1 MQSDRW
7 LISTGPEQEPFSL
20 SAGPVGF
27 PIWIDDEA
35 NSAQPELSPARGQE
49 EVEDVDEQ
57 KELLAQNAIAAGL
70 RATLPQWPERHYD
83 VPNPAT
89 PIPPRAS
96 AYPSNVSHMRP
107 RFPRSSTEFQQEEDV
122 TRAPTVPQQT
132 MWQHESPDYRAESSL
147 PSLSLVSV
155 EEASPAVRPPSIDE
169 LDTLPPARRRQRDE
183 MLPARP
189 RARRDWPQHDY
200 YGLVPRPRDVSE
212 LATNPPPA
220 VSVPSAKLRDEH
232 FVASPAIDD
241 MIEADT
247 QLSNAIVPLEASPL
261 LHPAASRLLVSANVS
276 RRGRRQEYRPSFA
289 LHPLDRV
296 RWWLLYPGRLELLL
310 WLTGTALLVAITCVL
325 LFVTTISLGIVSFG
339 HSAGALSTASAAQC
353 IGAPVSAGAAHC
365 DSSTALSPAGLKIT
379 LQNTTALLTSTPV
392 QLRGDGFS
400 PRGSVTFT
408 YDNNQPCS
416 PASVQADGHGG
427 FTATV
432 TLPAKP
438 ALRPGHH
445 RLVVYDQ
452 VRRQSVS
459 LDILFTADTTTGSG
473 A

>member
-27 PIWIDDEA
+27 PIWIDDDA
-35 NSAQPELSPARGQE
+35 DSAQPEQLPAYSQE
-49 EVEDVDEQ
+49 EVEDVDGQ
-57 KELLAQNAIAAGL
+57 GAQNENAAGL
-70 RATLPQWPERHYD
+70 RAILPQRLERRYA

-96 AYPSNVSHMRP
+96 AYPSNVSHIRP
-107 RFPRSSTEFQQEEDV
+107 KFPRSSTEFQQEEDV

-132 MWQHESPDYRAESSL
+132 MWQHESSDYRAESSL
-147 PSLSLVSV
+147 SSLSLVSV
-155 EEASPAVRPPSIDE
+155 EDAPPAVRPPSIDE

-189 RARRDWPQHDY
+189 LARRDWPQHDY

-212 LATNPPPA
+212 LATNPPPV
-220 VSVPSAKLRDEH
+220 VSVPSVKLRDEH
-232 FVASPAIDD
+232 FVASPALDD

-247 QLSNAIVPLEASPL
+247 QLSNVVTPLEVSPA

-310 WLTGTALLVAITCVL
+310 WLTGTALLVAVTCVL

-353 IGAPVSAGAAHC
+353 IGAPVSAGATHC

-400 PRGSVTFT
+400 PRGRVTFT

-416 PASVQADGHGG
+416 PASVQADGRGG
-427 FTATV
+427 FTVTV
-432 TLPAKP
+432 ALPAQP

-452 VRRQSVS
+452 ARKQSVS
-459 LDILFTADTTTGSG
+459 LDILFTADTTAGNSSLQ
-473 A
+473 

>member
-20 SAGPVGF
+20 SAGPVDF

-35 NSAQPELSPARGQE
+35 DS
-49 EVEDVDEQ
+49 
-57 KELLAQNAIAAGL
+57 
-70 RATLPQWPERHYD
+70 
-83 VPNPAT
+83 T
-89 PIPPRAS
+89 PF
-96 AYPSNVSHMRP
+96 NVSHIRP
-107 RFPRSSTEFQQEEDV
+107 RLPHSSTEFQEGEEDV

-147 PSLSLVSV
+147 SSLSLVSV
-155 EEASPAVRPPSIDE
+155 EDAAVRPPSIDE

-189 RARRDWPQHDY
+189 SARRDWPQHDY

-247 QLSNAIVPLEASPL
+247 QLSTVVAPLEASPAL
-261 LHPAASRLLVSANVS
+261 YPGASRLLVSADVS

-310 WLTGTALLVAITCVL
+310 WLTGTALLVAVTCVL

-339 HSAGALSTASAAQC
+339 HPAGALSTASAAQC
-353 IGAPVSAGAAHC
+353 IGAPVSAGATHC
-365 DSSTALSPAGLKIT
+365 DSSTAISPAGLKIT

-392 QLRGDGFS
+392 QLRGEGFS
-400 PRGSVTFT
+400 PRGRVTFT

-416 PASVQADGHGG
+416 PASAQADGHGG
-427 FTATV
+427 FTVTV

-452 VRRQSVS
+452 ARRQSVS
-459 LDILFTADTTTGSG
+459 LDILFTADTTGSLQ
-473 A
+473 

>member
-7 LISTGPEQEPFSL
+7 LVSTGPEQEPFSL

-27 PIWIDDEA
+27 PIWIDDDA
-35 NSAQPELSPARGQE
+35 DSAQPAPLPTRGQE
-49 EVEDVDEQ
+49 EIEDSDGQGVS
-57 KELLAQNAIAAGL
+57 AQNEHAAEFRAI
-70 RATLPQWPERHYD
+70 LPQRLERRYN

-96 AYPSNVSHMRP
+96 AYPSNISPIRP
-107 RFPRSSTEFQQEEDV
+107 RFPRSSTEFQEEDV

-147 PSLSLVSV
+147 SSLSLVSV
-155 EEASPAVRPPSIDE
+155 EDAPPVVRPPSIDE

-189 RARRDWPQHDY
+189 LARRDWPQHDY

-212 LATNPPPA
+212 LTTNPPPA
-220 VSVPSAKLRDEH
+220 VSAPPAKLRDEY

-247 QLSNAIVPLEASPL
+247 QLSNAVVPLEASPVL
-261 LHPAASRLLVSANVS
+261 YPAASRLLDSAHVS

-310 WLTGTALLVAITCVL
+310 WLTGTALLVAVTCVL

-339 HSAGALSTASAAQC
+339 HSAGALSTAAAAQC
-353 IGAPVSAGAAHC
+353 VGAPVSAGAAHC

-400 PRGSVTFT
+400 PRGHVTFT

-427 FTATV
+427 FTVTL

-452 VRRQSVS
+452 VRRQSVA
-459 LDILFTADTTTGSG
+459 LDILFTADTTGS
-473 A
+473 

>member
-20 SAGPVGF
+20 SAGSVGF
-27 PIWIDDEA
+27 PIWIDDDA
-35 NSAQPELSPARGQE
+35 DSAQLELFPAYSQE
-49 EVEDVDEQ
+49 DVEDVEAVEDADGPGAQDE
-57 KELLAQNAIAAGL
+57 NATGS
-70 RATLPQWPERHYD
+70 TLSQRPERRYD
-83 VPNPAT
+83 MLNPAT
-89 PIPPRAS
+89 SIPPRAS
-96 AYPSNVSHMRP
+96 AYPSNISHIRP
-107 RFPRSSTEFQQEEDV
+107 RFPRSSTEFQEEDV

-155 EEASPAVRPPSIDE
+155 EDAPPVVRPPSIDE

-189 RARRDWPQHDY
+189 PARRDWPQHDY

-212 LATNPPPA
+212 QATNPPPA
-220 VSVPSAKLRDEH
+220 VSVPSVKLRDEH
-232 FVASPAIDD
+232 FVASSALDD

-247 QLSNAIVPLEASPL
+247 QLSTVITPLEVSPA
-261 LHPAASRLLVSANVS
+261 LHPGASRLLVSANVS

-310 WLTGTALLVAITCVL
+310 WLTGTALLVAVTCVL

-400 PRGSVTFT
+400 PRGRVTFT
-408 YDNNQPCS
+408 YDNDLPCS

-427 FTATV
+427 FSV
-432 TLPAKP
+432 TLMLPAQP

-452 VRRQSVS
+452 VRKQSVS
-459 LDILFTADTTTGSG
+459 LDILFTADTAS
-473 A
+473 